1 MISAVDLIKGIAVCA
16 GLKSIDVPGA
26 TGTID
31 TDYEGKAGAA
41 IELFKEGI
49 DFVYIHV
56 EAPDECSH
64 QGDLAGKIKSLEF
77 IDDRIIKPVGE
88 YLKNS
93 GEDYRILVVPDHRTP
108 VEIRTHSSEPVP
120 FVIYDPS
127 L

>member
-41 IELFKEGI
+41 IELFKDGI

-56 EAPDECSH
+56 EEPDECSH
-64 QGDLAGKIKSLEF
+64 QVFLAVKI
-77 IDDRIIKPVGE
+77 
-88 YLKNS
+88 
-93 GEDYRILVVPDHRTP
+93 
-108 VEIRTHSSEPVP
+108 
-120 FVIYDPS
+120 
-127 L
+127 